1 MSHSP
6 GVGKSGRTRGF
17 DKPKKAKTRK
27 VSNRQSTGPRRG
39 VSEAQTLREVV
50 DRTLAGLDNLG
61 AQTFATPPFHQ
72 HYDRWL
78 KSLITVLDDFEA
90 SSAVKADDRFHTD
103 RGELLTAVDAVLK
116 AEQVKEAERENK
128 ILGTRGSK
136 DMLLQAE
143 REHEARQRELS
154 ARRDEKLKE
163 LGSAVEAL
171 RSELA
176 VLAEEKPGLL
186 ERFTKKKAQSEET
199 LRARITSADGVL
211 NDAKASFIEEAA
223 RVQSEY
229 AERRRG
235 ILEIVAEERKEI
247 EKLDAEAQVDGSVEV
262 RRVACEELTE
272 AVKDL
277 VERLKA
283 PGPS

>member
-39 VSEAQTLREVV
+39 VSEAQTLREVI

-78 KSLITVLDDFEA
+78 KSLITVLDDFET
-90 SSAVKADDRFHTD
+90 SPAVKADDKFHID
-103 RGELLTAVDAVLK
+103 RGELLTAVDAALK
-116 AEQVKEAERENK
+116 AEQAQEAERENK

-143 REHEARQRELS
+143 REHEARLRELS
-154 ARRDEKLKE
+154 ARRNEKLKA
-163 LGSAVEAL
+163 LSCSVDAL
-171 RSELA
+171 RSEIAL
-176 VLAEEKPGLL
+176 LEEKKSGLF
-186 ERFTKKKAQSEET
+186 ERFTKKKAQSENAM
-199 LRARITSADGVL
+199 RARIASADGVL
-211 NDAKASFIEEAA
+211 DDAKASFMDEAA

-235 ILEIVAEERKEI
+235 ILEIVSEERKEI
-247 EKLDAEAQVDGSVEV
+247 EKLEAEAQVDSSVEI
-262 RRVACEELTE
+262 RRVSCEEL
-272 AVKDL
+272 AKSVRDF
-277 VERLKA
+277 VERLKE